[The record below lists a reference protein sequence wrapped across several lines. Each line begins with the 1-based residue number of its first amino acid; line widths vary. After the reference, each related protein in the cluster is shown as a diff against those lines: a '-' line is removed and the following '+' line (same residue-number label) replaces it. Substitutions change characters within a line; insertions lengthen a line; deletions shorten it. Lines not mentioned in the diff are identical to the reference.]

1 MLTVR
6 LDPELEARLD
16 ELAEATG
23 RSKSHYVRQAL
34 EEFLEDR
41 ADYLLAISL
50 LEKNDPTTSLD
61 ELRRELGI

>member
-6 LDPELEARLD
+6 LDPELESRLN

-41 ADYLLAISL
+41 ADYLLAISI
-50 LEKNDPTTSLD
+50 LEKNEPTVGIA